1 MDGLTILI
9 IRGNY
14 MALQYKEFGDSSSP
28 LMVFIHGGGVGGWMW
43 DKQIKHFT
51 NFHCLVP
58 DLPEQGKN
66 RNKDHFSIHFSAKK
80 IIELIEEKG
89 KDKTVIVIGFS
100 LGAQVLITMLSMK
113 PDLIQYAMINSALVK
128 SIPFASTFI
137 KSIGLTYP
145 LIKSRTFSK
154 IQAKSMYIDK
164 EYFDHYYH
172 DSCQISKN
180 TFIRILEENMSF
192 TIPKNFENANS
203 NILATVGEN
212 EKRIMKDSLTEILES
227 NPNCTGVIISKIGHG
242 ISLANPKLFNT
253 LIENWLEH
261 DSLPEEVMTV
271 N

>member
-1 MDGLTILI
+1 MV
-9 IRGNY
+9 
-14 MALQYKEFGDSSSP
+14 LQYKEFGDSSST
-28 LMVFIHGGGVGGWMW
+28 LMVFIHGGGVSGWMW

-58 DLPEQGKN
+58 DLLEQGKN
-66 RNKDHFSIHFSAKK
+66 RSKDPFSINFSAEK
-80 IIELIEEKG
+80 IIDLIEEKSQG
-89 KDKTVIVIGFS
+89 KTVIVIGFS
-100 LGAQVLITMLSMK
+100 LGAQVLISMLSMK
-113 PDLIQYAMINSALVK
+113 PNLIQYAMINSALVK
-128 SIPFASTFI
+128 SIPFANTFI

-203 NILATVGEN
+203 NILVTVGEN
-212 EKRIMKDSLTEILES
+212 EKRIMKDSLTEILKS
-227 NPNCTGVIISKIGHG
+227 NPRCTGVIISKIGHG

-253 LIENWLEH
+253 LIENWLGH
-261 DSLPEEVMTV
+261 DSLPEDVMTV